1 MTALAPGIN
10 PGINLSGTQEN
21 SGDLGELELTPEQ
34 ARDRRAVDLITRR
47 SRVRIPPPL
56 LTKGPHTEGPWCF
69 CAANAYF
76 LLAVERRE
84 VLERPPEDILEAPR
98 GTKPY
103 RRGAVYTNL
112 MMAPTITAA
121 RLDRQ

>member
-1 MTALAPGIN
+1 MPVTALAPGIN

-56 LTKGPHTEGPWCF
+56 LEKGPQSRPF
-69 CAANAYF
+69 LVSAARDVSIRRPNFVPF
-76 LLAVERRE
+76 L
-84 VLERPPEDILEAPR
+84 PPR
-98 GTKPY
+98 G
-103 RRGAVYTNL
+103 
-112 MMAPTITAA
+112 
-121 RLDRQ
+121 